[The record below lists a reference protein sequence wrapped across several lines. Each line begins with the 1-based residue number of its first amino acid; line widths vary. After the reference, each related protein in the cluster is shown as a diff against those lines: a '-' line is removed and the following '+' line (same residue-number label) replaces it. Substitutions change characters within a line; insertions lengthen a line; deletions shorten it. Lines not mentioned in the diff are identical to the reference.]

1 MFQEMNQQL
10 TEMQMEKNR
19 VEQTLVQSES
29 TSSSELVAANAK
41 VEAAEGDKKVR
52 KAGRKKKRKK
62 EEKKKKRLNE

>member
-62 EEKKKKRLNE
+62 EEK